1 MIKLYQSLFLVSVLL
16 LSACAWVDLS
26 KEGEKIRV
34 LEASEV
40 STCKYL
46 GQTTA
51 NTQEKALGVR
61 RHDKA
66 INQELTTLARNSA
79 AKMGG
84 DTIVEGSPE
93 VGGKQTFLIYKCVGV
108 VQ

>member
-1 MIKLYQSLFLVSVLL
+1 MTKLCQSLFLFSALFV
-16 LSACAWVDLS
+16 SACSWVDLS

-34 LEASEV
+34 LETSEV
-40 STCKYL
+40 STCKHL

-66 INQELTTLARNSA
+66 INQELTALARNAA

-84 DTIVEGSPE
+84 DTIVADGPE
-93 VGGKQTFLIYKCVGV
+93 VGAKQTFLIYKCVG
-108 VQ
+108 Q